1 MKFFID
7 RPVAT
12 TMFFLAVLV
21 LGVFSFFS
29 TPLELAPK
37 EDFPQVDIRAAWP
50 GVPPEIVQTQVTAP
64 LEEALAVVKG
74 VRKIVSTSAIGSSQ
88 ITVEFEPRTDMEF
101 ASVALRETIGTT
113 RKILPPGVRPT
124 IIPYVPENFQVK
136 AFLEYT
142 VSGAYSLQK
151 LRELVKDKLENG
163 LGAVRGVSNVAVE
176 GGSAPEIRVVL
187 DPARLKAFGLY
198 PFQVSYAISQRL
210 KTYETGYVHKGN
222 QEYLFKFTDA
232 VEDLGDLEETVV
244 GTSGRNP
251 ILVKDVARV
260 ALDFADVYAIHRI
273 DGRPTVSLTVTK
285 EKGANTLRVTREVKR
300 RLADVR
306 KELPADLIFKVVED
320 ESREILK
327 NLNDLLRLAVVIT
340 LIVFAMVF
348 VALRRLGPSL
358 LILSSV
364 AFSLVITFNLIF
376 FFKISLNMLTLG
388 ALALGFGMFVDN
400 AIVVFDSILRLRE
413 RGFSPVE
420 AAVQGPREVFLAV
433 LASTLTTVAV
443 FFAFPFFQGRLRIYY
458 LPLAVVISSALL
470 ASLLVAFTLIP
481 ALSPRLLKIRARA
494 KEPPARRGFD
504 RFLRF
509 VLRHPVEIV
518 LLVVAVLFGSWRWF
532 KAEVTVGRFY
542 PPWYSKQSIYV
553 GVGLPPGTDIE
564 RTDATIR
571 AFEAKVLEADY
582 PKEMKV
588 SVYGERATLVVT
600 FPPEV
605 EFSYRPYAM
614 KEALIQL
621 ATQFAGLDVWVSG
634 FDPQPYSSSMGTGI
648 YYSSRI
654 KFFGYNLKKLR
665 EIAAD
670 LERTLKRNPRIK
682 EVRAVSSRYSWFRG
696 DSYEN
701 ILKIDKEALRRFDID
716 PRYLYADL
724 AALIQ
729 GRFGAPVR
737 IRHGGREIE
746 LSVKYPE
753 AAVMDVRN
761 LQDAMIRTRSGEYLR
776 LGEVAVLTERP
787 IAGSIDR
794 ENQQFQQTV
803 MWEFRGPSKAEERYR
818 KAVYAGLHLPPG
830 FSATL
835 DETWLMTGE
844 EVGEIKFAVI
854 FSLLL
859 IFMILAALFESFL
872 QPFFIMTA
880 VPLGLIGVFAAFVIA
895 GFTFD
900 SSAYI
905 GVILLSGIVVNNA
918 ILLVDHINLKRKQG
932 LPLLE
937 AVVAGTLDRLRPVL
951 MTTATTVFGILPLLL
966 LQAEAEVKRQIW
978 SSLAL
983 CTVGGLTTSTLFLFL
998 IIPILYFHGNG
1009 LGRWVAARLAELR
1022 RPGRPS

>member
-1 MKFFID
+1 VKIFIE

-21 LGVFSFFS
+21 LGVFSFLS

-37 EDFPQVDIRAAWP
+37 EDFPQVDITAGWQ

-64 LEEALAVVKG
+64 LEEALAAVKG
-74 VRKIVSTSAIGSSQ
+74 VRKIVSSSGIGSSR
-88 ITVEFEPRTDMEF
+88 ITIEFEPRTDMEF
-101 ASVALRETIGTT
+101 AAVALRETIGTT
-113 RKILPPGVRPT
+113 RRILPPGVRPT
-124 IIPYVPENFQVK
+124 IVPYVPEDFRVRP
-136 AFLEYT
+136 FLRYT
-142 VSGAYSLQK
+142 VSGAYSLQN
-151 LRELVKDKLENG
+151 LRELVKDKLEFG
-163 LGAVRGVSNVAVE
+163 LGAVRGVSSVTVE
-176 GGSAPEIRVVL
+176 GGSAPEVRVVL
-187 DPARLKAFGLY
+187 DPARLKAFDLHPY
-198 PFQVSYAISQRL
+198 QVISAISQRL
-210 KTYETGYVHKGN
+210 RTYETGYVHKGN
-222 QEYLFKFTDA
+222 QEYLFKFTDTVA
-232 VEDLGDLEETVV
+232 GLRDVGETVA
-244 GTSGRNP
+244 GSSGKNP
-251 ILVKDVARV
+251 ILVKDLARIT
-260 ALDFADVYAIHRI
+260 LDYADVYSIHRL

-285 EKGANTLRVTREVKR
+285 EKGTNTLRVTREVKR
-300 RLADVR
+300 RLEAVR
-306 KELPADLIFKVVED
+306 KELPADLIFKVVDD
-320 ESREILK
+320 ESEEIRK
-327 NLNDLLRLAVVIT
+327 NLRDLLVLAVVIA
-340 LIVFAMVF
+340 LVVFAMIF

-364 AFSLVITFNLIF
+364 VFSLVITFNLTY
-376 FFKISLNMLTLG
+376 FFKISMNMLTLG

-400 AIVVFDSILRLRE
+400 AIVVFDSILRQRE
-413 RGFSPVE
+413 RGLSPVK

-470 ASLLVAFTLIP
+470 ASLLVSFTLVP
-481 ALSPRLLKIRARA
+481 ALSPKLLRVRTKE
-494 KEPPARRGFD
+494 KEPRFRRAFD

-509 VLRHPVEIV
+509 ALRRPLEVF
-518 LLVVAVLFGSWRWF
+518 LLIAALLFGSWRWF

-542 PPWYSKQSIYV
+542 PPWYSRQSLYV
-553 GVGLPPGTDIE
+553 SIGMPPGTDIE
-564 RTDATIR
+564 RTDATVR
-571 AFEAKVLEADY
+571 TFEAKVLETDY
-582 PKEMKV
+582 PKEMNV
-588 SVYGERATLVVT
+588 NIYNERAALTVT
-600 FPPEV
+600 FPLEV

-621 ATQFAGLDVWVSG
+621 ATQFAGVDIGVYG
-634 FDPQPYSSSMGTGI
+634 FDPQGYFSSMGTGT

-654 KFFGYNLKKLR
+654 KFFGYSLKKLR

-682 EVRAVSSRYSWFRG
+682 EVRAVSSRSSWFRG
-696 DSYEN
+696 DSFEN

-716 PRYLYADL
+716 PQYLYANL

-729 GRFGAPVR
+729 GRFGSPVR
-737 IRHGGREIE
+737 IRHEGREID
-746 LSVKYPE
+746 LSVKFPE

-761 LQDAMIRTRSGEYLR
+761 LQDAKIRTRSGEYLR

-794 ENQQFQQTV
+794 ENRQFQQTV
-803 MWEFRGPSKAEERYR
+803 MWEFRGPSKAEERYK
-818 KAVYAGLHLPPG
+818 KAVFAGLQLPPG

-835 DETWLMTGE
+835 EETWMMTEE
-844 EVGEIKFAVI
+844 EVGEIKVAIV

-859 IFMILAALFESFL
+859 VFMILAALYESFIH
-872 QPFFIMTA
+872 PFFIMTA

-905 GVILLSGIVVNNA
+905 GVILLGGIVVNNA

-937 AVVAGTLDRLRPVL
+937 AVVVGTLDRIRPVL

-983 CTVGGLTTSTLFLFL
+983 CTVGGLTTSTLFLL
-998 IIPILYFHGNG
+998 VVIPVLYYRGDG
-1009 LGRWVAARLAELR
+1009 LKGWFAARIAELR
-1022 RPGRPS
+1022 R

>member
-1 MKFFID
+1 MKFFIE

-12 TMFFLAVLV
+12 TMFFLAVTV

-37 EDFPQVDIRAAWP
+37 EDFPQVDIQASWP

-64 LEEALAVVKG
+64 LEESLASVQG
-74 VRKIVSTSAIGSSQ
+74 VRKITSTSAIGSAQ
-88 ITVEFEPRTDMEF
+88 ITIEFDPRTDMEF
-101 ASVALRETIGTT
+101 AAVALRERIGTM
-113 RKILPPGVRPT
+113 RRIMPPGVRPT
-124 IIPYVPENFQVK
+124 VVPYVPEDFQVRP
-136 AFLEYT
+136 FLQYT

-151 LRELVKDKLENG
+151 LREIVKDKLEYG
-163 LGAVRGVSNVAVE
+163 LGAVRGVSDVSVE
-176 GGSAPEIRVVL
+176 GGSSPEVRVEL
-187 DPARLKAFGLY
+187 DPARLKAFGLF

-210 KTYETGYVHKGN
+210 RSYATGYVHKGN

-232 VEDLGDLEETVV
+232 VTDLGDLGETIV
-244 GTSGRNP
+244 GRSGRNP
-251 ILVKDVARV
+251 ILVTDVARIS
-260 ALDFADVYAIHRI
+260 LDYADVYAINRI
-273 DGRPTVSLTVTK
+273 DGRPTVSLAVTK
-285 EKGANTLRVTREVKR
+285 EKGTNTLRVTREVKQ
-300 RLADVR
+300 RLEAIR
-306 KELPADLIFKVVED
+306 KELPADLVFKVVDD

-327 NLNDLLRLAVVIT
+327 NLNDLSRLAIVIT
-340 LIVFAMVF
+340 VTVFAMVF
-348 VALRRLGPSL
+348 IALRRFGPSL

-364 AFSLVITFNLIF
+364 VFSLVITFNLIY
-376 FFKISLNMLTLG
+376 FFKISMNMLTLG

-413 RGFSPVE
+413 RGLSPVE

-470 ASLLVAFTLIP
+470 ASLLVAFTLVP
-481 ALSPRLLKIRARA
+481 ALSPKLLKVRNKE
-494 KEPPARRGFD
+494 KEPSLRRGFG

-509 VLRHPVEIV
+509 VLRHPLEIV
-518 LLVVAVLFGSWRWF
+518 LLVAAVLVGSWRWF

-542 PPWYSKQSIYV
+542 PPWYSKQALYV
-553 GVGLPPGTDIE
+553 QIGMPPGTDIE

-571 AFEAKVLEADY
+571 AFEDKVLEADY
-582 PKEMKV
+582 PKEMNV
-588 SVYGERATLVVT
+588 NVRGERAFLMIK
-600 FPPEV
+600 FPPEI

-634 FDPQPYSSSMGTGI
+634 FDPQPYSSSMGTGTF
-648 YYSSRI
+648 YSSRI

-682 EVRAVSSRYSWFRG
+682 EVRTVSSRYSWFRG

-701 ILKIDKEALRRFDID
+701 ILKVDKEALRRFDID
-716 PRYLYADL
+716 PAYLYADL
-724 AALIQ
+724 AAMIR
-729 GRFGAPVR
+729 GRFGTPVR

-746 LSVKYPE
+746 LAVKFPE

-794 ENQQFQQTV
+794 ENQQFQQTI

-818 KAVYAGLHLPPG
+818 KSVFSSLQLPPG

-835 DETWLMTGE
+835 EETWMMTGE
-844 EVGEIKFAVI
+844 EVGEIKFAII
-854 FSLLL
+854 FSLIL
-859 IFMILAALFESFL
+859 IFMILAALYESL
-872 QPFFIMTA
+872 VQPFFIMTA

-895 GFTFD
+895 GYTFD

-918 ILLVDHINLKRKQG
+918 ILLVDHINLMRKQG

-937 AVVAGTLDRLRPVL
+937 AVVSGTLDRIRPVL
-951 MTTATTVFGILPLLL
+951 MTTATTVFGILPLLI

-983 CTVGGLTTSTLFLFL
+983 CTVGGLTTSTLFLFV
-998 IIPILYFHGNG
+998 IIPILYYHGSG

-1022 RPGRPS
+1022 KPGRLY